1 MVKTSRWLVKKAP
14 HSLWPIVWW
23 WTSRKKSLMIAGP
36 GPCTSFFNGHNSITV
51 MLHQSDQFNSLVTH
65 NPHSLKVKKPMFS
78 SVMAG
83 KKHIY
88 YETIQK
94 EDQLQIVPIPNLH
107 SSYTSK
113 FQGFFHGFSYGK
125 PSSGSVIIQVADFR
139 AELQRSVRK
148 SDEAGVKKRGRASK
162 NPMGNMGNLGF
173 TWFKYLEMV
182 IFHGYIMG

>member
-83 KKHIY
+83 KKTHILWNHSKRGSTPDCPNSKPPFFIY
-88 YETIQK
+88 IKISRIFPWVFLWKT
-94 EDQLQIVPIPNLH
+94 QLWLCHH
-107 SSYTSK
+107 SGGRFPRRAST
-113 FQGFFHGFSYGK
+113 
-125 PSSGSVIIQVADFR
+125 FR
-139 AELQRSVRK
+139 AEERWGRG
-148 SDEAGVKKRGRASK
+148 EKKGPS
-162 NPMGNMGNLGF
+162 
-173 TWFKYLEMV
+173 LEES
-182 IFHGYIMG
+182 HGKHGKIWGLPGLNT